1 MKIVQPR
8 RAVVLAATTALVA
21 AGVTAT
27 AMTPADA
34 KQPTGGT
41 TAKAYVFIPNP
52 VQSSGNESLVDDKD
66 SATAV
71 PRDQY
76 FEVTL
81 TDLDGSGYLS
91 GKWANV
97 RTNTGTPAYTTDGT
111 YFYDRHDDQFE
122 QVMAYYWGTQ
132 AQYYLQSL
140 GFGSE
145 LPPVNAESQD
155 FRIDQWGADNSFSWD
170 KHDYIK
176 LGKGGVDDAEDAE
189 VIVHELG
196 HAVHDA
202 QVPGFGTTLEAGSI
216 GEAFGDYFAV
226 TVADWVS
233 KNNGVPTMTPLACV
247 MDWDATSYTSTV
259 PHCLRRLDKDK
270 HYPQD
275 VVGEVHRDGEIWSR
289 ALYDIR
295 NALGPV
301 VADRIIINAQFGFA
315 PDTTFKAAAEHTVA
329 TAQQMY
335 GASQASVVRQAFA
348 DRGIL

>member
-1 MKIVQPR
+1 MKILPPS
-8 RAVVLAATTALVA
+8 RAVVLFAAAALVA
-21 AGVTAT
+21 AMA
-27 AMTPADA
+27 TPAAVA

-52 VQSSGNESLVDDKD
+52 VQSSGNEDLTDDKD

-71 PRDQY
+71 PASQY
-76 FEVTL
+76 FLVTL
-81 TDLDGSGYLS
+81 RDLDGSGYLS
-91 GKWANV
+91 GTWANV
-97 RTNTGTPAYTTDGT
+97 RSNTGAAAYTTDGT
-111 YFYDRHDDQFE
+111 YFYNRHDDQFE
-122 QVMAYYWGTQ
+122 QVMAYFWGSE

-145 LPPVNAESQD
+145 LPAVNAESQD

-176 LGKGGVDDAEDAE
+176 LGKGGVDDAEDGE

-196 HAVHDA
+196 HAVQDA
-202 QVPGFGTTLEAGSI
+202 QVPGYGTNLESGSI
-216 GEAFGDYFAV
+216 GEGWGDYFAV
-226 TVADWVS
+226 TVGAAVAQ
-233 KNNGVPTMTPLACV
+233 KYGVPVNAPLACV

-259 PHCLRRLDKDK
+259 PHCLRRLDGNK
-270 HYPQD
+270 HYPKD

-289 ALYDIR
+289 ALFDIR
-295 NALGPV
+295 TALGPT

-315 PDTTFKAAAEHTVA
+315 PDTSFVAAATHTVA

-335 GASQASVVRQAFA
+335 GAAAASVVQAAFA
-348 DRGIL
+348 ARGIL